1 VVVNS
6 CFDHKRRT
14 KRLVPF
20 ADGFLATLRAGT
32 DALADLLRSEV
43 HTSVCSAV
51 ERLSPPL
58 RMVIVLRY
66 TEGLSYEEIA
76 GVLNCSQGTVASRL
90 NRAHKALGSKLAHLG
105 EPHV

>member
-1 VVVNS
+1 
-6 CFDHKRRT
+6 
-14 KRLVPF
+14 VPL
-20 ADGFLATLRAGT
+20 AEGFLSTLRASA
-32 DALADLLRSEV
+32 DALADLLRREV
-43 HTSVCSAV
+43 HTNLRSAV

-76 GVLNCSQGTVASRL
+76 EALNCSQGTVASRL
-90 NRAHKALGSKLAHLG
+90 NRAHKALERTLAYLR